1 MTEDPRTL
9 VLGFDALDGRYL
21 DRFADATPTL
31 TGLRSE
37 GVSAPLDSTD
47 PPWTASAWPSMY
59 TGTDP
64 SHHGVYS
71 FFDYDYPDDGEL
83 VSRTDVD
90 APALWNYLT
99 EREIASVVLNVP
111 VTHPAEPMDGALVP
125 GYLAGEDDDG
135 YPSGIRDELS
145 AAIGETYRLYS
156 SGEMADDPEA
166 KLEGYLDLIDLRKR
180 AAVELLSSREW
191 ELAIVQVQKTDAVFH
206 NFDDEAAFRAV
217 YEAADDLAAAVLDTV
232 DGPVNVVV
240 CSDHG
245 MGRKEGYQIQLNDVL
260 RNEGFLTATSATKS
274 VSLGSEKRKLMGEE
288 SESATD
294 DGASSLVTSGVATA
308 EQVLSNVGV
317 TPGRVYGL
325 AESLGVEDLLLD
337 VVPTSVR
344 RSAGEGVDWRNSR
357 AYCRSASRLGVRI
370 NLAGREPSGTVPA
383 DEYHAV
389 REELIDLL
397 SDLETP
403 DGDPAFEE
411 VVPREAVYD
420 GPHVDDAPDVV
431 VRPKDADHVLS
442 TSLYGREFVPADVH
456 DHDPTGVFVAHGP
469 SFEHDAAVDR
479 LSLTDVAPI
488 VMAALGQPVP
498 DRMTGTAPDGLLTG
512 PVERTN
518 YGEVPFGT
526 TRVVAEAREE
536 VTD

>member
-1 MTEDPRTL
+1 
-9 VLGFDALDGRYL
+9 
-21 DRFADATPTL
+21 
-31 TGLRSE
+31 
-37 GVSAPLDSTD
+37 
-47 PPWTASAWPSMY
+47 
-59 TGTDP
+59 
-64 SHHGVYS
+64 
-71 FFDYDYPDDGEL
+71 
-83 VSRTDVD
+83 
-90 APALWNYLT
+90 
-99 EREIASVVLNVP
+99 
-111 VTHPAEPMDGALVP
+111 MDGALVP

-245 MGRKEGYQIQLNDVL
+245 MGRKEGTRYSS
-260 RNEGFLTATSATKS
+260 TTSSATR
-274 VSLGSEKRKLMGEE
+274 GSSRPRRRRRASRSAPRSGKLMGEE

-294 DGASSLVTSGVATA
+294 DGASSLVTKRRRHRRTGPL
-308 EQVLSNVGV
+308 ERRRH
-317 TPGRVYGL
+317 PGRVYGL
-325 AESLGVEDLLLD
+325 AESLGVEDLPLD

-383 DEYHAV
+383 DEEYHAV

-411 VVPREAVYD
+411 VVPREVRLRRAARRRRPRRRRPAEGRRPRALD
-420 GPHVDDAPDVV
+420 EPLRPR
-431 VRPKDADHVLS
+431 VRPGRRPRPRPDWRLRRARAQLRARRRGRPPLADRRGA
-442 TSLYGREFVPADVH
+442 YRDGRARTAGSRSD
-456 DHDPTGVFVAHGP
+456 
-469 SFEHDAAVDR
+469 DR
-479 LSLTDVAPI
+479 NCA
-488 VMAALGQPVP
+488 
-498 DRMTGTAPDGLLTG
+498 
-512 PVERTN
+512 
-518 YGEVPFGT
+518 
-526 TRVVAEAREE
+526 
-536 VTD
+536 